1 MKALLRLVMYA
12 TLLFSLTSCVMA
24 GPHGHHHDPHHD
36 PHHDHA
42 HHHQPMPSKNGH
54 HHGH

>member
-12 TLLFSLTSCVMA
+12 TLLFSLTGCVMA

-54 HHGH
+54 HHGR